1 MTDDPTDTN
10 DTDDPRDA
18 GGADRP
24 DDTGST
30 DGSDSTDDDVTIDL
44 DGEAD
49 VGTDSATGGQ
59 SDGGQPTGD
68 ATTVEKAVQEIRRE
82 GYKAALLHATVDAV
96 AVLLLIHVV
105 FARVEGATL
114 PSVGPVDGALA
125 VGALAAAVT
134 FGVEMWLRLRWYTLE
149 RFEAAN
155 PVVADALRT
164 AHEAA
169 STEQASVM
177 ARRLYRDVTA
187 RLSETDSTA
196 FVHTRWLATSVV
208 LVLLL
213 SALTLGTGIAGVQF
227 SLGPAN
233 ATDGGGP
240 GGGGPGGPGGGSGSS
255 SGDVQSSDSGRDQLR
270 DGSEVLGDLKEVES
284 GTEEIGANISS
295 GQGSGDGDQSRQIY
309 DEGTG
314 SGDTNVD
321 AQRAGFE
328 DDRNLEDADLV
339 RDYNLRLQARDDDD
353 N

>member
-1 MTDDPTDTN
+1 MTDEWDDSDEFDAADSN
-10 DTDDPRDA
+10 DDA
-18 GGADRP
+18 A
-24 DDTGST
+24 DTG
-30 DGSDSTDDDVTIDL
+30 VTIDL

-49 VGTDSATGGQ
+49 PTDDSTGEQPASDQSA
-59 SDGGQPTGD
+59 GD
-68 ATTVEKAVQEIRRE
+68 ATTVERAVREIRRE

-96 AVLLLIHVV
+96 AVLLLVYVV

-125 VGALAAAVT
+125 LGAVGAVVT
-134 FGVEMWLRLRWYTLE
+134 FGVESWLRIRWYTLE

-187 RLSETDSTA
+187 RLAETDSTA
-196 FVHTRWLATSVV
+196 FVNTRWLAASVV
-208 LVLLL
+208 LVLVL

-233 ATDGGGP
+233 ATDGGGS
-240 GGGGPGGPGGGSGSS
+240 GGGGPGGPGSGSGSS
-255 SGDVQSSDSGRDQLR
+255 SGQVQGDENSRDQLR
-270 DGSEVLGDLKEVES
+270 DGSEVLGELQDVES

-295 GQGSGDGDQSRQIY
+295 GQGGGDGDQSRQIY

-314 SGDTNVD
+314 SGGTDVD

-339 RDYNLRLQARDDDD
+339 RDYNLRLQARDDND